1 MNKFVLGI
9 FVLLAIGM
17 ADLPSTLG
25 CNPDLVRPTTPAPVT
40 RRPKTGHG
48 IADAFG
54 AMQYLNDLYNAGKPP
69 TRSVEAGSNVFE
81 LEMEGFSICNTD
93 GTEGLTFNEI
103 IACQVSY
110 TILLYRLY
118 TIILVFG
125 ILDPFGGFCNVSLA
139 HSF

>member
-1 MNKFVLGI
+1 MNKFVLCI
-9 FVLLAIGM
+9 FVILAIGM
-17 ADLPSTLG
+17 PELPSTLG
-25 CNPDLVRPTTPAPVT
+25 CNSDLVRPTTPAPVT
-40 RRPKTGHG
+40 RRPKTGHHRWSL
-48 IADAFG
+48 
-54 AMQYLNDLYNAGKPP
+54 YNDLYNAGKPP

>member
-1 MNKFVLGI
+1 MNKFILGI
-9 FVLLAIGM
+9 FVILAIGM
-17 ADLPSTLG
+17 AELPSTLG

-40 RRPKTGHG
+40 RRPKTGHA

-93 GTEGLTFNEI
+93 GTEGLTFDEI
-103 IACQVSY
+103 TACRVSY
-110 TILLYRLY
+110 NLTCRCTRLL
-118 TIILVFG
+118 
-125 ILDPFGGFCNVSLA
+125 
-139 HSF
+139 